1 MPATTGAP
9 GPGTGPP
16 GAAPALPSGSRWRRV
31 FPGEECQLGALRR
44 WLASLLPDCPARD
57 DVTSVATELCSN
69 AIRHTASGRE
79 GSFAVEI
86 IWLDNPAGVRL
97 AVADGGAPGA
107 PRMID
112 DPMAEHGRGLM
123 LVHGLSVRN
132 GVAGDEHGRVVW
144 ADIPWAEADAAEP
157 GAVVTD
163 PYETVIRTGLA
174 ALARQFPGVPAW
186 FGRATLQ
193 WWAVVD
199 RGYASKLVSA
209 ASPEE
214 LATLLDQVIAQLPP
228 LTPAGSGSRGTVTWL
243 GPGRRGGTGPHPV
256 RPRTHTPHSGY
267 YLDPAAGFAAAPTP
281 GAEPPTPLARHA
293 S

>member
-16 GAAPALPSGSRWRRV
+16 GAASSLAAGSRWRRV
-31 FPGEECQLGALRR
+31 FPGEESQLRALRR

-57 DVTSVATELCSN
+57 DVASVATELCSN
-69 AIRHTASGRE
+69 AIRHTASGQD

-86 IWLDNPAGVRL
+86 IWLDRPAGVRL
-97 AVADGGAPGA
+97 AVADGGAPAG

-112 DPMAEHGRGLM
+112 DPMAENGRGLM
-123 LVHGLSVRN
+123 LVHGLSART

-144 ADIPWAEADAAEP
+144 ADIPWPEAGYEVPAAA
-157 GAVVTD
+157 GD
-163 PYETVIRTGLA
+163 PYEATVRAGLA
-174 ALARQFPGVPAW
+174 ALAAQFAGVPIW

-193 WWAVVD
+193 WWALVD
-199 RGYASKLVSA
+199 RGYASRLVSA

-214 LATLLDQVIAQLPP
+214 LAVALAQALAALPP
-228 LTPAGSGSRGTVTWL
+228 LMPGSPGADATVTWL
-243 GPGRRGGTGPHPV
+243 GRRDRGPGV
-256 RPRTHTPHSGY
+256 AAVSAQYRPRPARSA

-281 GAEPPTPLARHA
+281 GAEPASTLARNA